1 MGSQSLL
8 LNNYSSNPH
17 PESVNLPIMN
27 ALRLSVPRSAVRSAS
42 SFNARRAAF
51 SMSARSMAGKEDKLH
66 SEGRA
71 EEIEKK
77 KQGKQHWEDELAS
90 NSESAVKAD
99 RGETG
104 ADPADTIEKLQ
115 EESVKAAKSK

>member
-1 MGSQSLL
+1 MG
-8 LNNYSSNPH
+8 
-17 PESVNLPIMN
+17 
-27 ALRLSVPRSAVRSAS
+27 SAVRSAS

-71 EEIEKK
+71 EEIEKHKQDQLNKK

>member
-1 MGSQSLL
+1 MG
-8 LNNYSSNPH
+8 NYSSNSH

-66 SEGRA
+66 SE
-71 EEIEKK
+71 EIAKHKQDQLNKK

-104 ADPADTIEKLQ
+104 ADPAER
-115 EESVKAAKSK
+115 SKHNAVAWKD